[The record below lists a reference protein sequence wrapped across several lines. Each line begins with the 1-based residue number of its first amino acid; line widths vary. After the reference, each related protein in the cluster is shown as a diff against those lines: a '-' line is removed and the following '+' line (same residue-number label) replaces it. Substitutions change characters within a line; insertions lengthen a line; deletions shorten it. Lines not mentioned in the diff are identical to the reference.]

1 MPRSSSSDH
10 ASSTSQR
17 WATRALV
24 VVCLLGSLV
33 LAACGTDSDSATTST
48 QAGTPASGTDDVTRG
63 GTLTFAR
70 SLDAEAGLDPIN
82 APNNGSI
89 FTIQQIFDQL
99 VEVEGSEIVPGLA
112 ESWEHSKDGLE
123 WTFHLRDAQ
132 FSNGDPVTPEDVKF
146 SIERFADPKVNVNYA
161 TLGSAIDSVDVVDDH
176 TVQMNLNGIDGAFLD
191 NLAMFAAAIVPQKV
205 VEEEGKDF
213 AESPVGSGPFMVTE
227 FKRGQ
232 RTVLEANPHYWRE
245 GQPYLDEVDFEF
257 IPDANTRTLQLR
269 SGEVDVA
276 DGIPYNQVDSLQNT
290 DGVNLEVADSLKWD
304 AIFLNTKEAPL
315 DEVEVRQALAY
326 ATPTDQILDAVLFGN
341 AQVSNSQIPRVKY
354 WDESIEG
361 YPYDIDK
368 AKELLAKSS
377 VPDGFDLELQ
387 IPSGDA
393 VEKQTA
399 EVIKE
404 QWAQIGVNVSIVPRD
419 FGTMFS
425 SWLEGKG
432 GEAATF
438 PGDALSSDTLSDDEI
453 AALMYDPES
462 GLNSL
467 GTFYNNPK
475 IIDLLDDAKG
485 TLDED
490 QRAQDFSEI
499 QQIGQ
504 DDVPSIPLFFTKSVT
519 GYQDTVQNFQTYPIG
534 WWPLREVWLS
544 E

>member
-1 MPRSSSSDH
+1 MRADSSSS
-10 ASSTSQR
+10 SR
-17 WATRALV
+17 PWLPRALALV
-24 VVCLLGSLV
+24 ALLALTV
-33 LAACGTDSDSATTST
+33 LLAACDSGGDSSA
-48 QAGTPASGTDDVTRG
+48 ASSGENGSSADAPGEPVTG

-70 SLDAEAGLDPIN
+70 SLDAEAGLNPIN

-99 VEVEGSEIVPGLA
+99 VEVEEDKIVPGLA
-112 ESWEHSKDGLE
+112 ESWEHSSDGKE

-132 FSNGDPVTPEDVKF
+132 FSNGDPVTAEDVKF
-146 SIERFADPKVNVNYA
+146 SIERFADPDVNINYA
-161 TLGSAIDSVDVVDDH
+161 TLGAAIDSVDVVDDH
-176 TVQMNLNGIDGAFLD
+176 TVKVNLNDVDGAFLD

-205 VEEEGKDF
+205 IEQEGDKAF
-213 AESPVGSGPFMVTE
+213 AEAPIGSGPFMVTS

-232 RTVLEANPHYWRE
+232 ETVLERNPHYWRE
-245 GQPYLDEVDFEF
+245 GQPYLDEVKFEF
-257 IPDANTRTLQLR
+257 VPDANTRTLELR

-276 DGIPYNQVDSLQNT
+276 DGIPYNQVDSLAAT
-290 DGVNLEVADSLKWD
+290 DGINVEVADSLKWD
-304 AIFLNTKEAPL
+304 SVFFNTKQAPL
-315 DEVEVRQALAY
+315 DEVEVRQALNY
-326 ATPTDQILDAVLFGN
+326 ATPKEQILDAVLFGN
-341 AQVSNSQIPRVKY
+341 AAVANSQIPPVKY
-354 WDESIEG
+354 WDESIDP
-361 YPYDIDK
+361 YPYDIEK
-368 AKELLAKSS
+368 AQELMSESS

-399 EVIKE
+399 EIIKSE
-404 QWAQIGVNVSIVPRD
+404 WAKIGVNVSIVPRD

-425 SWLEGKG
+425 DWLEGKG
-432 GEAATF
+432 GDAATF

-453 AALMYDPES
+453 AALMYDPAA

-467 GTFYNNPK
+467 GTFYDNK
-475 IIDLLDDAKG
+475 QVTDLLADAKG
-485 TLDED
+485 TLDEG
-490 QRAQDFSEI
+490 QRADDFSQI

-504 DDVPSIPLFFTKSVT
+504 DDAPAVPLFFTKSVT

>member
-1 MPRSSSSDH
+1 MQRSMSSDH
-10 ASSTSQR
+10 ASPTSRR
-17 WATRALV
+17 WAARAVLV
-24 VVCLLGSLV
+24 VLLLGSLV
-33 LAACGTDSDSATTST
+33 LAACGSDSDSATTST
-48 QAGTPASGTDDVTRG
+48 EAGTPASGTGDVTRG

-89 FTIQQIFDQL
+89 FTIQQVFDQL
-99 VEVEGSEIVPGLA
+99 VEVQGSEIVPGLA
-112 ESWEHSKDGLE
+112 ESWDHSKDGLE

-146 SIERFADPKVNVNYA
+146 SIERFADPKINVNYA

-176 TVQMNLNGIDGAFLD
+176 TVKINLNDIDGAFLD

-213 AESPVGSGPFMVTE
+213 ADNPVGSGPFMVTE

-257 IPDANTRTLQLR
+257 VPDANTRTLQLR

-276 DGIPYNQVDSLQNT
+276 DGIPYNQVDSLENAE
-290 DGVNLEVADSLKWD
+290 GINVEIADSLKWD
-304 AIFLNTKEAPL
+304 AIFLNTSEAPL
-315 DEVEVRQALAY
+315 NEVEVRQALAY

-354 WDESIEG
+354 WDDSIDA

-399 EVIKE
+399 EIIKE

-425 SWLEGKG
+425 AWLEGKG

-453 AALMYDPES
+453 AALMYDPKA

-467 GTFYNNPK
+467 GTFYDNK
-475 IIDLLDDAKG
+475 KVTDLLADAKA

-490 QRAQDFSEI
+490 QRAQDFAEI

-504 DDVPSIPLFFTKSVT
+504 DDVPSVPLFFTKSVT
-519 GYQDTVQNFQTYPIG
+519 GYQDAVQNFQTYPIG

-544 E
+544 Q